1 MNKIVMA
8 LTCLILSSNVL
19 ATPQQVSSLNEVPKL
34 IKNKEG
40 STKYLEQ
47 INGDEKPDGFGT
59 TLPSG
64 LSAKAIVSLLAPK
77 EDLGLATLVGAKAW
91 PYRPDTFVVIAC
103 FSGNKERYDNQ
114 KMLNQQPTCN
124 KDYDADHKRYIDQA
138 VYLGILEF
146 KENIIKP
153 TLVASYGRPL
163 DIKTVWNANK
173 LVPSSY
179 YEPFYFNISR
189 DKNNTM
195 PEEYE
200 RFDLAP
206 FKINEK
212 ETAFGLRLGWN
223 EGYFSGFGYFE
234 ALALFKI
241 DGDRLINILSAEPI
255 YFFQDH
261 AEKWHKDGTRDH
273 VLYQGDYV
281 LSMLT
286 DKTEG
291 YYNLQIK
298 THDSHWKRLFKWD
311 SKLAKYMPVKVK
323 KQRKA

>member
-1 MNKIVMA
+1 MNKIVIA
-8 LTCLILSSNVL
+8 LTCWVLSSYVL
-19 ATPQQVSSLNEVPKL
+19 ATPQQVSSLNQVPKL
-34 IKNKEG
+34 IKNKAGAE
-40 STKYLEQ
+40 KYLEQ
-47 INGDEKPDGFGT
+47 IGGVEKPDGFGT

-64 LSAKAIVSLLAPK
+64 LSAKAIVSVLAPK

-91 PYRPDTFVVIAC
+91 PYRPDSFVVIAC
-103 FSGNKERYDNQ
+103 FSGNKKRYDEQ
-114 KMLNQQPTCN
+114 KTHNQQPTCN
-124 KDYDADHKRYIDQA
+124 NDYDSDKKGYADQS

-146 KENIIKP
+146 KENAIKP

-163 DIKTVWNANK
+163 DIRTVWNATK

-179 YEPFYFNISR
+179 YEPFYSDISR
-189 DKNNTM
+189 GKDNTM

-200 RFDLAP
+200 RFDFAP
-206 FKINEK
+206 FKINET

-241 DGDRLINILSAEPI
+241 YGDRLINILSAEPI

-261 AEKWHKDGTRDH
+261 AEKWHKDHTRDH
-273 VLYQGDYV
+273 ALYQGQY
-281 LSMLT
+281 LLTMLP
-286 DKTEG
+286 DKTDG

-298 THDSHWKRLFKWD
+298 TQDSHWKRLFKWN
-311 SKLAKYMPVKVK
+311 SKLVKYMPVKADK
-323 KQRKA
+323 RP

>member
-1 MNKIVMA
+1 MGLMCWV
-8 LTCLILSSNVL
+8 LSSYVL
-19 ATPQQVSSLNEVPKL
+19 ATPQQVSSLNQVPKL
-34 IKNKEG
+34 IKNTAG
-40 STKYLEQ
+40 SAKYLEQ

-59 TLPSG
+59 SLPSG
-64 LSAKAIVSLLAPK
+64 LSAKDIVSLLAPK

-91 PYRPDTFVVIAC
+91 PYRPDSFVVIAC
-103 FSGNKERYDNQ
+103 FSGNKERYDDH
-114 KMLNQQPTCN
+114 KMSNQQPTCS
-124 KDYDADHKRYIDQA
+124 KDYVAGKKLYVDQS
-138 VYLGILEF
+138 VYLGILDY
-146 KENIIKP
+146 KANVIKP
-153 TLVASYGRPL
+153 TLVASYGKPL
-163 DIKTVWNANK
+163 DIRTVWNANK

-179 YEPFYFNISR
+179 YEPFYSDITR
-189 DKNNTM
+189 DKNNAM

-200 RFDLAP
+200 RFDFAP
-206 FKINEK
+206 FKINET

-241 DGDRLINILSAEPI
+241 EGDRLINILSAEPI

-273 VLYQGDYV
+273 VLYEGDYV
-281 LSMLT
+281 LTMLT

-298 THDSHWKRLFKWD
+298 THDSHWKRLLKWN
-311 SKLAKYMPVKVK
+311 SKLVKYVSVKAPKRSKGVSK
-323 KQRKA
+323 L